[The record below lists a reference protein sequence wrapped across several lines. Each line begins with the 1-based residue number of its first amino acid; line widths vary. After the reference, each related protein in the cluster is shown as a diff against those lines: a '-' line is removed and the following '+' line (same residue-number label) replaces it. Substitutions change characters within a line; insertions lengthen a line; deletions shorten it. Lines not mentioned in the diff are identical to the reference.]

1 VVSAGVFVTS
11 WEDSNNF
18 PSVFTIHQ
26 SAAEAEQF
34 ASEYDPP
41 LHTWFMGW
49 GATTM
54 IPASSPRYALE
65 RAAVVNLEATR

>member
-1 VVSAGVFVTS
+1 MSAGVFVTS
-11 WEDSNNF
+11 WEDTTDS

-26 SAAEAEQF
+26 SVADAEQF

-41 LHTWFMGW
+41 LHTWFMEW

-54 IPASSPRYALE
+54 IPARSLRYQLE
-65 RAAVVNLEATR
+65 TAR